1 MKMAT
6 VHIPAQIVIKM
17 NKFKAWCNIC
27 DRETDRDKDSKF
39 DGQCPW
45 HNIVIQD
52 EEGSHL
58 AYDEFP
64 QDGYGE
70 DY

>member
-1 MKMAT
+1 MT
-6 VHIPAQIVIKM
+6 
-17 NKFKAWCNIC
+17 KFTAWCNMC
-27 DRETDRDKDSKF
+27 DRETERDKDSKF
-39 DGQCPW
+39 EGQCPY

-64 QDGYGE
+64 QESYGE